1 MASQTRGRGVC
12 RDFRLGGWGQQQKD
26 REGVPSLIIIIIMP
40 MYLRTMSLCWVAG
53 RPLFE
58 GSVGRV

>member
-1 MASQTRGRGVC
+1 MASQTKGRGVC
-12 RDFRLGGWGQQQKD
+12 REFRLGEWGQQQKD
-26 REGVPSLIIIIIMP
+26 REGVPSLIIIIMP
-40 MYLRTMSLCWVAG
+40 MYLRTMSLCWVAS